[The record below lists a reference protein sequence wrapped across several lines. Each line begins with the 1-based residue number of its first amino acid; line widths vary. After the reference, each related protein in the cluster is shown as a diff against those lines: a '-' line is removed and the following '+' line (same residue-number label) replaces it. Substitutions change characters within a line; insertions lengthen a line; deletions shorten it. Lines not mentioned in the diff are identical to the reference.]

1 MQLLIILLPVLALL
15 IWVLKSRRYSDGLFL
30 ITVAACIFTFVSGF
44 DLLAPYKDA
53 KWQGVVLISVSLV
66 TMLAAAIAFK
76 VLARRDN
83 IHAIGATKNSK
94 LEAEQ
99 AAP

>member
-1 MQLLIILLPVLALL
+1 MQILIILLPVLALL

-30 ITVAACIFTFVSGF
+30 ITVAACILTFLSGF

-66 TMLAAAIAFK
+66 IMLAAAIACK
-76 VLARRDN
+76 ILARRD
-83 IHAIGATKNSK
+83 HLQAIGATKNSK
-94 LEAEQ
+94 LEEEQ